1 VLVLAGSKESDVEE
15 CAALLRAVEGSDG
28 SGFLTAVAAALDRAG
43 TDTEAEAKGALAM
56 DFFDFGFGLILRP
69 AGADFVS
76 ASLRSSPCLPLIGT
90 ASGSSPS
97 LDAVVRTWRDRA
109 GADLVSA
116 FPWLSLC
123 AAVDFALVVAGADDA
138 EAAEGGL
145 EACCAAFSSSS
156 SFVAAT
162 LLPFARDDAV
172 EADSAREAGRDL
184 G

>member
-1 VLVLAGSKESDVEE
+1 M
-15 CAALLRAVEGSDG
+15 AA
-28 SGFLTAVAAALDRAG
+28 AVAAAFGRTSADAEV
-43 TDTEAEAKGALAM
+43 EAEGALVM
-56 DFFDFGFGLILRP
+56 DALDFGFGLILRP

-76 ASLRSSPCLPLIGT
+76 ASLRSPPCLAPV
-90 ASGSSPS
+90 ASASVSSPF
-97 LDAVVRTWRDRA
+97 LDAGGATLRDRA
-109 GADLVSA
+109 GADLGPA
-116 FPWLSLC
+116 FPSLSLR
-123 AAVDFALVVAGADDA
+123 AAVDFALVVAGADDP

-162 LLPFARDDAV
+162 LLPFAREDAK